1 MKKTYIVAKS
11 NYEGEITVIDY
22 EKIDGFKITPKNK
35 IDYPGI
41 KVNSM
46 IIIKPSFIEKV
57 LKKKVKRKLD
67 YYLDYIVTLV
77 GNSTDY
83 DEDDDEGLREA
94 LNDLTR
100 YKEIVE
106 YKYRKYLDD
115 KYINLLLKKIAL
127 LEREIKAKIVYQ
139 KVKQEK
145 TYLEDTYEEEIIHR
159 RR

>member
-1 MKKTYIVAKS
+1 MKKTYIVTKS
-11 NYEGEITVIDY
+11 NHEGEITVIDY

-46 IIIKPSFIEKV
+46 MIIKPSFIEKV

-67 YYLDYIVTLV
+67 YYLDYIVSLV
-77 GNSTDY
+77 DDSN
-83 DEDDDEGLREA
+83 DDDSDDSLREA

-100 YKEIVE
+100 YKDMVE

-115 KYINLLLKKIAL
+115 KYINLLLKKISL
-127 LEREIKAKIVYQ
+127 LEREIRAKIVYQ
-139 KVKQEK
+139 KVKEDDL
-145 TYLEDTYEEEIIHR
+145 YLEDTLEEEIIHR